1 MQLETVQTH
10 NDVTPAMRALMHVDP
25 TTQEITFHHN
35 GADPALVRS
44 FIRKMAADL
53 NALPGALGGLPVDQI
68 AHDGMV
74 CRAMTIPKGMLLV
87 GKIHKLD
94 CINIVAKGAINLM
107 TEHGSG
113 RMVAGEQAVSPAGT
127 QKIGFATEDTI
138 FINIFR
144 CDEVSLEGIEEA
156 IAWPS
161 FDAFD
166 AAQLLINEG
175 D

>member
-1 MQLETVQTH
+1 MQLETIQPH
-10 NDVTPAMRALMHVDP
+10 SDVTPAMRALMRVDP
-25 TTQEITFHHN
+25 DTTNITFHHK
-35 GADPALVRS
+35 GADPALVRA
-44 FIRKMAADL
+44 FIRRMAADL
-53 NALPGALGGLPVDQI
+53 NALPGSLAGLPIDQI
-68 AHDGMV
+68 TRDGMV
-74 CRAMTIPKGMLLV
+74 CRTMMIPKGVLLV

-113 RMVAGEQAVSPAGT
+113 RMVAGEQAISPAGT
-127 QKIGFATEDTI
+127 QKIGFATEDTV

-144 CDEVSLEGIEEA
+144 CDEVSIDGIETA

-161 FDAFD
+161 YEAFD
-166 AAQLLINEG
+166 AAQLITNEG